1 MSNAHIFRSYQYQ
14 QTRLLTSVLPTCG
27 IVDVDDLPAL
37 PRLQLT
43 GIVWVNGKAIPKAV
57 ARG

>member
-1 MSNAHIFRSYQYQ
+1 MSNAHIFRSYNFQ
-14 QTRLLTSVLPTCG
+14 QERLLTATLPSCG

-43 GIVWVNGKAIPKAV
+43 GLVWVNGKRMPKAV